1 MWELL
6 PDVQFSCFLQETV
19 VAEKESDPHQ
29 NHLSVHEKRTLFH
42 ALDTLRHMTKACMLW
57 CQRARNCNSTSDKDT
72 DRSVSSPLRD
82 LSHQSVRGL
91 PRCVLQAK
99 GGNTEMGQLLTESEL
114 QLQDVRD
121 MYRIKK
127 VAVLKQL
134 HQLARQTEN
143 VVLFP
148 HLLK

>member
-1 MWELL
+1 M
-6 PDVQFSCFLQETV
+6 QETV

-57 CQRARNCNSTSDKDT
+57 CQRERNSNSMSDKGT
-72 DRSVSSPLRD
+72 DHNVPSPLHD

-91 PRCVLQAK
+91 PRCILQAK
-99 GGNTEMGQLLTESEL
+99 GSNTEMGQLLTESEL
-114 QLQDVRD
+114 QLQEVRD

-127 VAVLKQL
+127 IAVLQQL

-143 VVLFP
+143 VMLFP
-148 HLLK
+148 RLLR